1 MKNLLVFLLL
11 TEFTSASFLSGVDLS
26 ASEFFESFGAI
37 YRDEHGQPTDIFQIM
52 KDNTIDV
59 VRLRLFTSNERMTI

>member
-37 YRDEHGQPTDIFQIM
+37 YRDEDGQSMDIFKMM
-52 KDNTIDV
+52 KINAIDII
-59 VRLRLFTSNERMTI
+59 R